1 MSRTMERND
10 TSGIM
15 ERRKAP
21 RKEWSI
27 GTDDIGR
34 AVLEWK
40 VDHRTTERQKAD
52 PLART
57 YDFLKRLD
65 VPHLALEDDA
75 QKSADGRDPY
85 DTDVSSIN
93 PAKRE

>member
-1 MSRTMERND
+1 MSKTMEHNN

-15 ERRKAP
+15 ERRKSS

-40 VDHRTTERQKAD
+40 VDLRTTERQKAD

-65 VPHLALEDDA
+65 VPNLALEDDA
-75 QKSADGRDPY
+75 QSADGRNPY
-85 DTDVSSIN
+85 DTDVSPIK
-93 PAKRE
+93 PDRG